1 VGATVRSN
9 QKMRRDQRG
18 FTLLEVMIA
27 IVVMTVGLLAL
38 IASFAAAL
46 AATKSSQEQLIARQK
61 ALEALES
68 VYTARNSNQVGFAAI
83 NNLPAPGI
91 FTIGPQ
97 PLNCA
102 GGDGILGTA
111 DDAPCPASPTGVCP
125 AGPEC
130 VVLPGPDGKLGTG
143 DDIPMSLSTFTRQI
157 QINPVLEAD
166 GVTQNPN
173 LRQAVVTVSYTVP
186 GTTLQRSYTVNA
198 LISSFR

>member
-1 VGATVRSN
+1 MGTTVNKGQS
-9 QKMRRDQRG
+9 RRGSERG
-18 FTLLEVMIA
+18 FTLLEVMVA

-38 IASFAAAL
+38 VGSFAAAL

-68 VYTARNSNQVGFAAI
+68 IYTARNSNQIGFSAI

-91 FTIGPQ
+91 FSVGAQ
-97 PLNCA
+97 PLNSA
-102 GGDGILGTA
+102 GADGILGTA
-111 DDAPCPASPTGVCP
+111 DDVPFPANGVCP

-130 VVLPGPDGKLGTG
+130 VVLPGPDGKLGTA
-143 DDIPMSLSTFTRQI
+143 DDVPMSLSTFTRQI

-173 LRQAVVTVSYTVP
+173 LRQAVVTVNYIVP
-186 GTTLQRSYTVNA
+186 GTALQRSYTVNA

>member
-1 VGATVRSN
+1 VGAT
-9 QKMRRDQRG
+9 MRNRQPRRCGQRG

-38 IASFAAAL
+38 VASFAAAL
-46 AATKSSQEQLIARQK
+46 AATKSSQQELIARQK

-68 VYTARNSNQVGFAAI
+68 IYTARNSSQIGFAAI

-91 FTIGPQ
+91 FSIGAT
-97 PLNCA
+97 PLNAA
-102 GGDGILGTA
+102 GADGILGTA
-111 DDAPCPASPTGVCP
+111 DDVPFAANGVCP

-130 VVLPGPDGKLGTG
+130 VVLPGLDGKLGTA
-143 DDIPMSLSTFTRQI
+143 DDVPMSLATFTRSI
-157 QINPVLEAD
+157 AINAVLQAD
-166 GVTQNPN
+166 GVTPNPN

-186 GTTLQRSYTVNA
+186 GTALQRSYTVTA

>member
-1 VGATVRSN
+1 MGAAVMSTARMH
-9 QKMRRDQRG
+9 QPQGG
-18 FTLLEVMIA
+18 FTLLEVMVA

-46 AATKSSQEQLIARQK
+46 AATKSSQQQLIARQK

-68 VYTARNSNQVGFAAI
+68 IYTARNSNQIGFAAI

-91 FTIGPQ
+91 FMVGPQ
-97 PLNCA
+97 PLNSA
-102 GGDGILGTA
+102 GADGILGTA
-111 DDAPCPASPTGVCP
+111 DDVAFPPNGVCP
-125 AGPEC
+125 SGPEC
-130 VVLPGPDGKLGTG
+130 VVLPGPDGMLGTA
-143 DDIPMSLSTFTRQI
+143 DDVPMSLSTFTRQI

-173 LRQAVVTVSYTVP
+173 LRQAVVTVNYIVP

>member
-1 VGATVRSN
+1 VVPTVKKQRNRLGA
-9 QKMRRDQRG
+9 QRG

-27 IVVMTVGLLAL
+27 IVVMTVGLLAVV
-38 IASFAAAL
+38 ASMAAAL

-68 VYTARNSNQVGFAAI
+68 VYTARNSNQVGFSAI

-91 FTIGPQ
+91 FTIGATQ
-97 PLNCA
+97 LLCA
-102 GGDGILGTA
+102 GADGILGTA
-111 DDAPCPASPTGVCP
+111 DDVPCAANGPCP

-130 VVLPGPDGKLGTG
+130 VVLPGPDGILGTA
-143 DDIPMSLSTFTRQI
+143 DDVAMSLSTFTRQI
-157 QINPVLEAD
+157 QINTVFQAD
-166 GVTQNPN
+166 GVTPNPN
-173 LRQAVVTVSYTVP
+173 LRQAVVTVNYTVP